1 MTMRIAVAQM
11 VSHSDAKDRN
21 IKRGV
26 ELISQAAA
34 EQADLV
40 VLPEF
45 FNVEYFA
52 QHRDYKYLD
61 YAEPLDGPTL
71 TAVAQACRAE
81 RLWCVATILERAR
94 AGSYYDTAVLIDRD
108 GEVRGAYRK
117 THPAAVYGLEK
128 IYFRFG
134 STYPVFD
141 VEGWRVGIMI
151 CYDAFFPEA
160 ARSLALRGAELVIA
174 PFAAPKH
181 PVWQAMHITRAFENG
196 MYLAVCNKVGVED
209 EWTFAGESLI
219 VSPGGELLGVA
230 SDRADEMI
238 CADLDQAQVEYW
250 RRRYPMFRD
259 RRPDLYGALVAN
271 TEDL

>member
-1 MTMRIAVAQM
+1 MRIAVAQM
-11 VSHSDAKDRN
+11 VSWSDAKERN
-21 IKRGV
+21 IKRAA
-26 ELISQAAA
+26 ELIAEAAGQ
-34 EQADLV
+34 QADLV

-61 YAEPLDGPTL
+61 YAEAPDGPTL
-71 TAVAQACRAE
+71 AAITEACRQSQV
-81 RLWCVATILERAR
+81 WSVATILERAR
-94 AGSYYDTAVLIDRD
+94 AGFYYDTAFLIDRD
-108 GEVRGAYRK
+108 GQVRGTYRK

-134 STYPVFD
+134 SRYPVFD
-141 VEGWRVGIMI
+141 VEGWKIGVMI

-160 ARSLALRGAELVIA
+160 ARSLALNGAELVVA

-196 MYLAVCNKVGVED
+196 MYVAVCNKVGVED
-209 EWTFAGESLI
+209 NWTFAGESLI
-219 VSPGGELLGVA
+219 VSPGGELLGLA
-230 SDRADEMI
+230 SATADETI
-238 CADLDQAQVEYW
+238 YADLDLAQVEYW